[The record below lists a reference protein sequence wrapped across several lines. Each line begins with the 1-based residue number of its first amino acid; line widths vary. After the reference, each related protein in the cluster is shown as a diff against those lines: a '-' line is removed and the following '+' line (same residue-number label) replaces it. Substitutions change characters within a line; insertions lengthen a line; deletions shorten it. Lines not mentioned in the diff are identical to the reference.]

1 MTCLSFH
8 KGYTAY
14 RDHDLNRCERN
25 LSDSKDENLVNR
37 AVSRRSVL
45 KWSGALAAAGVVG
58 IGLGIGGDM
67 LLRKTGTVTTTTTKT
82 GTATSTTTAPPTTI
96 TSTTTAT
103 SSSSAPS
110 SVVQSGRFSHA
121 GLSGPFWVNTQN
133 GVVTSL
139 EEFNSSTHLA
149 TFDRAWRK
157 RIYAPDRIQYPM
169 QRVDFSSTN
178 RNPQN
183 RGLSGYVRISWDA
196 ATTLVASEIQRA
208 VQTYGNSS
216 IYTMRDT
223 GWNST
228 GSMYPLDRLLNM
240 YGGYTQPVGF
250 YSNYGLE
257 IGEKYSIGQTSET
270 GAAGITSWQAIID
283 NTKYIIMWGGDFV
296 STTDLAA
303 FGTYISDMYMQVKA
317 AGVKFIVVDP
327 FLNDGAIALGAQWI
341 PILPGT
347 DNAMLAA
354 MAYVMINNNTYDADF
369 MQNYSVG
376 FNESNLPSGAPA
388 GSSFVSYIM
397 GVSDGTPKTPEW
409 ASAIC
414 GVDAQ
419 TITNLATLLTTNQPV
434 LIRTGCGPQRGCN
447 GEHFQRMVATV
458 AAMSGNLG
466 IPGGGYGSQPW
477 DPSLQL
483 PSSIPGSTYSN
494 LAVPAPA
501 NPIASTSYIPYY
513 RWADAVLSPG
523 TVIQHDCT
531 NVTLPAI
538 KLLYRL
544 AGINFVN
551 QHSNIN
557 KSIQAIRAV
566 DFFVVEDPWMIPDAK
581 FADVI
586 LPACTTFERNDITA
600 GWNWVVQMQQA
611 IQPLFE
617 SMSDYDILSA
627 IAQNLGIGQQFTE
640 GNTELQWVQNMYNSL
655 KTSTSWDAFTA
666 QGYYEYPA
674 AQMTSTTAYTA
685 FKADPKS
692 NPLPT
697 PSGLIEVYSESIAKF
712 YGANYVNVEWPDVP
726 VVPEFVPPFEWK
738 GSSIASQYP
747 LAMITSHNMWRQHSQ
762 ADNVEWLQQR
772 SKLNGYAPI
781 WINASDASSRG
792 INQGDTVLVNNGRGQ
807 LLAAAMITQRIIPG
821 AVRLCQGSW
830 YNSANPSDPQGLDLG
845 GCPNTLTSD
854 QGTSNLAQ
862 ASTTHTSL
870 VQVAL
875 WSGA

>member
-1 MTCLSFH
+1 
-8 KGYTAY
+8 
-14 RDHDLNRCERN
+14 
-25 LSDSKDENLVNR
+25 
-37 AVSRRSVL
+37 
-45 KWSGALAAAGVVG
+45 
-58 IGLGIGGDM
+58 
-67 LLRKTGTVTTTTTKT
+67 
-82 GTATSTTTAPPTTI
+82 
-96 TSTTTAT
+96 
-103 SSSSAPS
+103 
-110 SVVQSGRFSHA
+110 
-121 GLSGPFWVNTQN
+121 
-133 GVVTSL
+133 
-139 EEFNSSTHLA
+139 
-149 TFDRAWRK
+149 
-157 RIYAPDRIQYPM
+157 M
-169 QRVDFSSTN
+169 QRVDFSPTN

-183 RGLSGYVRISWDA
+183 RGLSGYVRITWDQ
-196 ATTLVASEIQRA
+196 ATALVASEIQRA
-208 VQTYGNSS
+208 VSLYGNSS

-228 GSMYPLDRLLNM
+228 GAMYPLDRLLNM

-250 YSNYGLE
+250 YSDYGLQ
-257 IGEKYSIGQTSET
+257 IGETYSIGFTSET
-270 GAAGITSWQAIID
+270 GAAGTTSWQAIMD

-296 STTDLAA
+296 PTTDLAA

-376 FNESNLPSGAPA
+376 FNESNLPTGAPA
-388 GSSFVSYIM
+388 GSSFVSYVT

-419 TITNLATLLTTNQPV
+419 TITNLATLLTSQQPV
-434 LIRTGCGPQRGCN
+434 LIRTGCGPQRGAN
-447 GEHFQRMVATV
+447 GEHFQRMVATI

-477 DPSLQL
+477 DPSLAL
-483 PSSIPGSTYSN
+483 PSSLPSTVGN
-494 LAVPAPA
+494 LYVPAPT
-501 NPIASTSYIPYY
+501 NPIGSTSYIPYY

-523 TVIQHDCT
+523 TQIQWNCQ
-531 NVTLPAI
+531 NLTLPAF

-544 AGINFVN
+544 AGINFIN
-551 QHSNIN
+551 EHSNVG
-557 KSIQAIRAV
+557 KSIQAVRAV
-566 DFFVVEDPWMIPDAK
+566 DFYVVQDPWMVTDAK
-581 FADVI
+581 YADVI
-586 LPACTTFERNDITA
+586 LPACTTFERNDIVA
-600 GWNWVVQMQQA
+600 GGNYIVQMQQA

-627 IAQNLGIGQQFTE
+627 IAQNLGIGSKFTG
-640 GNTELQWVQNMYNSL
+640 GNTELQWVESMYNL
-655 KTSTSWDAFTA
+655 VNTGTSWADFTA
-666 QGYYEYPA
+666 QGYLYYAPPA
-674 AQMTSTTAYTA
+674 MTSTTAYTA
-685 FKADPKS
+685 FRANPTA

-697 PSGLIEVYSESIAKF
+697 PSGLIEVYSERIAKF
-712 YGANYVNVEWPDVP
+712 YGPNYVNVQWPDVP
-726 VVPEFVPPFEWK
+726 VVPEFVPPFEWA

-747 LAMITSHNMWRQHSQ
+747 LAMITSKNLWRQHSQ
-762 ADNVEWLQQR
+762 ADNVLWLQQR
-772 SKLNGYAPI
+772 SKLNGYAPL

-792 INQGDTVLVNNGRGQ
+792 ISQGDTVLVSNGRGQ
-807 LLAAAMITQRIIPG
+807 LLAAAMVTQRIMPG
-821 AVRLCQGSW
+821 VVRLCEGSW
-830 YNSANPSDPQGLDLG
+830 YNSATPSESNGLDLG

-862 ASTTHTSL
+862 GSTTSTSL